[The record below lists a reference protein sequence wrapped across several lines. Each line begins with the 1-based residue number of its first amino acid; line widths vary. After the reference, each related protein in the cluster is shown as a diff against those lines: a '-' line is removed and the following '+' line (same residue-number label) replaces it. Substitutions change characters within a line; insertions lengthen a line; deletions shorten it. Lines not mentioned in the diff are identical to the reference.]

1 MMYGVKSEPR
11 LRWIAGLLGVLLL
24 AAACDSL
31 PRQAGSTTPAAS
43 APATTGAAAPAGPAA
58 CRLPVLL
65 TSAAGSASPGQ
76 PAFVQIPGGAV
87 TPVAAAPTSATA
99 YAAPAGRWI
108 AADPDA
114 ISPDGSRYAY
124 TEFGLPANDPAH
136 PAATRSRVHVVDI
149 RTGSDRVGVGSG
161 SYAVIGWVPAGLLL
175 VLKGQGGPAGPG
187 VFRADPDTGSVT
199 VVDSAAVSLR
209 WIVAGNAGWFD
220 ELDAADP
227 NPVLAGPGSG
237 NAVTRVDAASG
248 VRQRWLTR
256 PGHLVWPIG
265 AAAGGVLVGTEDAG
279 HNAQVLL
286 LTAPETVHEVWS
298 GHVPDYTSDLGVTAS
313 LADSSRTWLLGPA
326 DAAGG
331 RALYSLEGTSMR
343 SVPTRVG
350 ALGGACR

>member
-1 MMYGVKSEPR
+1 MYGVKSEPR
-11 LRWIAGLLGVLLL
+11 LRWIAGLLGVLVL

-31 PRQAGSTTPAAS
+31 ARQAGSATGSS
-43 APATTGAAAPAGPAA
+43 APATTGAAATPPAGPPT

-65 TSAAGSASPGQ
+65 TSAASSASPGQ

-87 TPVAAAPTSATA
+87 APVAAAPASATA
-99 YAAPAGRWI
+99 YAASAGRWI

-114 ISPDGSRYAY
+114 ISPDGGRYAY

-149 RTGSDRVGVGSG
+149 RTGSDRVAVGSG
-161 SYAVIGWVPAGLLL
+161 SYAVLGWVPAGLLL

-187 VFRADPDTGSVT
+187 VFRADPDTGSLT

-227 NPVLAGPGSG
+227 NPVWAGPGSG

-256 PGHLVWPIG
+256 PGHLVWLIG

-298 GHVPDYTSDLGVTAS
+298 GHVPDYTADLGVTAS
-313 LADSSRTWLLGPA
+313 LADGSRTWLLGPA
-326 DAAGG
+326 DAGG
-331 RALYSLEGTSMR
+331 HALYSLEGTSMR
-343 SVPTRVG
+343 PVPTRVR
-350 ALGGACR
+350 ALAGVCR